1 MNDLVIGTYGRGFWV
16 LDDITPLRQIAANA
30 QAIGSSSAYLFE
42 PEEAIRARINSN
54 WDQPF
59 SVEVPHAP
67 NVPYGAIVDYYL
79 SQQPSGPIELQV
91 FDANGNLV
99 RTMSST
105 LPPPIEGAAV
115 SQLLAGRSRVA
126 RPQHPCRP
134 EPRQLEP
141 AI

>member
-30 QAIGSSSAYLFE
+30 KDISSSSAYLFK

-67 NVPYGAIVDYYL
+67 NPPYGVIVDYYL
-79 SQQPSGPIELQV
+79 SHPPNGPSSSQV
-91 FDANGNLV
+91 FDSDGNLV

-105 LPPPIEGAAV
+105 LPPPIEGQAYPRYWLAAPE
-115 SQLLAGRSRVA
+115 SRPLDRCRS
-126 RPQHPCRP
+126 
-134 EPRQLEP
+134 EPRQLGP